1 MTENKVKIIDGII
14 LINKEKGYTSHDI
27 VNKIKHMFNVKVGHT
42 GTLDPN
48 ATGLLPILI
57 GKGTKLSYYLIN
69 HDKKYEVTLKLGE
82 KTDTS
87 DAEGQVI
94 QEQNVDKTSLKKQNV
109 ENILKSFIGKQM
121 QTPPIY
127 SAIKVNGK
135 KLYEYA
141 RKNIEVEIK
150 PREIEVYDIKLI
162 KIDEEKNEIQFVV
175 HCSKGTYIRSL
186 CEDIAEKLQT
196 IGFMKELNRTKVGIF
211 DIQDSIKLEELNK
224 NKENEKFLNEHIIS
238 IENLFKRL
246 YGDKNKI
253 VINSRKIELYLNGT
267 KLTQT
272 VPDGQYR
279 VYDENNNFI
288 GTGSVQNKLLK
299 REIVVGGN

>member
-1 MTENKVKIIDGII
+1 MTENKAKIIDGII

-82 KTDTS
+82 KTDTA

-94 QEQNVDKTSLKKQNV
+94 QEQNVEKISLKKQNV

-186 CEDIAEKLQT
+186 CEDIAEKLKT
-196 IGFMKELNRTKVGIF
+196 VGFMKELNRTKVGIF
-211 DIQDSIKLEELNK
+211 DIQDSIKLEELNQ
-224 NKENEKFLNEHIIS
+224 NKEDEKFLNQHIIS
-238 IENLFKRL
+238 IENLFKKL
-246 YGDKNKI
+246 YGEKNKI
-253 VINSRKIELYLNGT
+253 TINSRKIELYLNGT
-267 KLTQT
+267 KLIQP

-279 VYDENNNFI
+279 VYDENNKFI

-299 REIVVGGN
+299 REIVVGGD